1 MQNSLKD
8 TQALH
13 DLLELLILSVQEKT
27 ANMASSYEVALQT
40 STERLNNEVEV
51 LITALSVAVGS
62 SVTLRNQ
69 MVS

>member
-1 MQNSLKD
+1 VQSSLKD

-13 DLLELLILSVQEKT
+13 DILGLLILSVQEKT
-27 ANMASSYEVALQT
+27 ADIALSYEVALQT
-40 STERLNNEVEV
+40 STEKLNNEVEV
-51 LITALSVAVGS
+51 LMTALSVAVGS

>member
-1 MQNSLKD
+1 VQSSLKD

-13 DLLELLILSVQEKT
+13 DLLGLLILSVQEKT
-27 ANMASSYEVALQT
+27 ADMASSYEVALQT
-40 STERLNNEVEV
+40 TTEKLNNEVEV
-51 LITALSVAVGS
+51 LMTALSVAVGS

>member
-1 MQNSLKD
+1 MQTSLKD

-27 ANMASSYEVALQT
+27 ADMASSYEVALQT
-40 STERLNNEVEV
+40 STEKLNNEVEV
-51 LITALSVAVGS
+51 LMTALGVAVGS

>member
-40 STERLNNEVEV
+40 STEKLNNEVEV
-51 LITALSVAVGS
+51 LMTALSVAVGS